1 MKQQICRSLLFLFF
15 FSVFLLCFS
24 KAAAYKNDTVGDS
37 LGWYDK
43 LQKPTINYQK
53 WAAGKNFSLGDFL
66 IFNTDTNHS
75 VIQTYNI
82 TTYKACDYDNAE
94 DDDTIQWA
102 TGEPAVTTQAVS
114 IAVPLLKEGMTYFF
128 SGDYDGE
135 QCKNGQ
141 HFKINVT
148 HGQGLPNSL
157 KSPST
162 DSSPAPSSSAEDDS
176 VPDTVIPSNFNNP
189 VGGDEVKQASG
200 SISLVKFL
208 CGEGGMLTSVVVCLG
223 LVWAFG

>member
-1 MKQQICRSLLFLFF
+1 MSYQYINLHGKKKKRY
-15 FSVFLLCFS
+15 LCFS
-24 KAAAYKNDTVGDS
+24 SYR
-37 LGWYDK
+37 L
-43 LQKPTINYQK
+43 LLINISFIIHGLHF
-53 WAAGKNFSLGDFL
+53 ACVCLNAV
-66 IFNTDTNHS
+66 FNTDSNHS

-82 TTYKACDYDNAE
+82 TTYKACDYDDAE

-102 TGEPAVTTQAVS
+102 TGEPAVTTQPVS
-114 IAVPLLKEGMTYFF
+114 VAVPLVKEGMTYFF
-128 SGDYDGE
+128 SSDYDGE

-162 DSSPAPSSSAEDDS
+162 DSSPAPSSSADDDS

-200 SISLVKFL
+200 SVSQAKFL
-208 CGEGGMLTSVVVCLG
+208 CGEGGMLSSIVVCLG